1 MPTFNPL
8 HGRTVSGNVD
18 FEGNLK
24 VWRMNEIVELKIKL
38 DILRKAFDK
47 EMIEGSTIDKVRSF
61 YASIRAIERR
71 LVRWETS
78 RGISNWGLCA
88 IRKRSNFPNAILQLK
103 TLYNQLVDLKFAFDH
118 AMMNGNSFAD
128 VKKIYVQIKEVEKL
142 ITQREGP
149 LLEEGRD
156 KSQVIK
162 KNRGKKIHYNRRS
175 YSDSPLG
182 AR

>member
-1 MPTFNPL
+1 
-8 HGRTVSGNVD
+8 
-18 FEGNLK
+18 
-24 VWRMNEIVELKIKL
+24 
-38 DILRKAFDK
+38 
-47 EMIEGSTIDKVRSF
+47 
-61 YASIRAIERR
+61 
-71 LVRWETS
+71 
-78 RGISNWGLCA
+78 
-88 IRKRSNFPNAILQLK
+88 
-103 TLYNQLVDLKFAFDH
+103 
-118 AMMNGNSFAD
+118 MMNGNSFAD